1 MEEGERRPPTNESA
15 SVARGAQTG
24 TSGRVRLLR
33 STPDGPGREVA
44 STDAIELRGVSRS
57 FEITGTRLAALDGL
71 DLRVREREVVAIV
84 GPNGCG
90 KSTLLRVISGLLP
103 PDRGTVLSFGSSVTG
118 VDPRV
123 GLVFQ
128 EPRLLPWRTVL
139 DNVALPLELAGME
152 RGEREARAREVLALT
167 DLESFAGASPHQLSG
182 GMAQRAALARALAPR
197 PDVLLLDEPFSALD
211 AMTRERLDAEL
222 LDLWGR
228 TGTTIVLVTHSIS
241 EAVFVS
247 DRVLVMTPRPGRILA
262 EVAVTAA
269 RPRRLSGSDAATFGI
284 AADQVRALLAQGD
297 ADLGQGTIDVRGTA
311 A

>member
-1 MEEGERRPPTNESA
+1 M
-15 SVARGAQTG
+15 
-24 TSGRVRLLR
+24 
-33 STPDGPGREVA
+33 
-44 STDAIELRGVSRS
+44 
-57 FEITGTRLAALDGL
+57 
-71 DLRVREREVVAIV
+71 
-84 GPNGCG
+84 
-90 KSTLLRVISGLLP
+90 
-103 PDRGTVLSFGSSVTG
+103 
-118 VDPRV
+118 DPRV

-139 DNVALPLELAGME
+139 DNVALPLELAGMD

-167 DLESFAGASPHQLSG
+167 DLESFAAALPHQLSG

-269 RPRRLSGSDAATFGI
+269 RPRRLSGSDAATFGS
-284 AADQVRALLAQGD
+284 AADQVRAPPGPRRCRVVGPGTSRRSGRRRPDDSDQRAAAGRRIGLRLASR
-297 ADLGQGTIDVRGTA
+297 AP
-311 A
+311 